1 MTLGSSTVRW
11 FQKTKTWRE
20 FKLKRLRSFFN
31 SALPWFFFSK
41 STKFF
46 KQEANRSQWWKHYSY
61 FFRNSMSYLFAFRFF
76 IASRFQY
83 SSLLIQVRFSKNAS
97 SKLVDLID
105 KNKSRGNKE
114 ICALRPQKALRMRH
128 EIHIFDKSL
137 AEDLWPFKWTTINAT
152 PWTVMRRNVEFSLR
166 FFALFFLF
174 QDFVVRR
181 RQWKQVM
188 KSIKFLDAR
197 ASIGLSTSS
206 TFADPLLREIVH
218 GTANLTKREEKRSSR
233 VFCVGMKKLAFKI
246 SSPRFQWE

>member
-1 MTLGSSTVRW
+1 MMKTLFLLQVI
-11 FQKTKTWRE
+11 
-20 FKLKRLRSFFN
+20 
-31 SALPWFFFSK
+31 
-41 STKFF
+41 
-46 KQEANRSQWWKHYSY
+46 
-61 FFRNSMSYLFAFRFF
+61 FRNPMPYLFVFRFYY

-105 KNKSRGNKE
+105 KNKSWGNKE

-152 PWTVMRRNVEFSLR
+152 PWTAMRRNVEFSLR

-174 QDFVVRR
+174 QDFGVRR

-188 KSIKFLDAR
+188 RSCTFHDTR

-206 TFADPLLREIVH
+206 TFADPLRDRTRNRQPDQTRGKTLVASFLRW
-218 GTANLTKREEKRSSR
+218 NEKT
-233 VFCVGMKKLAFKI
+233 CVQDFI
-246 SSPRFQWE
+246 SAISMRII